1 MPMTPQPA
9 SQPTVAA
16 PGPSPFP
23 DAPRVMYERNPLVE
37 VICQVRFPPVL
48 KIETQLP
55 DAFQERIREMFP
67 VYNESSGPFG
77 NIELPPEFLQLVRN
91 AMPAS
96 LQKGP
101 GAFTTEDGKWT
112 VTLAKDF
119 LALSTKEY
127 KKWDDF
133 RGHLEPALSALQAV
147 YSPAFYT
154 RTGLRYRDV
163 IRRSK
168 LGLQGEQWRDLLG
181 HELSGELRDAQV
193 ADCVTEIAT
202 QTLIRLPEYDAKVR
216 LQHGLTTEDGETCY
230 VIDHDLF
237 TERKTE
243 DQNVFTTLRFF
254 NIQAHRLFRWCITDR
269 LHNAMGPQLLPPK
282 DPPE

>member
-1 MPMTPQPA
+1 MTPQPA
-9 SQPTVAA
+9 SQSIAAA
-16 PGPSPFP
+16 PTATSPFP
-23 DAPRVMYERNPLVE
+23 DAPRVMYDRNPLAE

-55 DAFQERIREMFP
+55 DAFQERIRDMFP
-67 VYNESSGPFG
+67 VYNEPSAILG
-77 NIELPPEFLQLVRN
+77 NIELPAELLQLVRN
-91 AMPAS
+91 TIPPG

-119 LALSTKEY
+119 LALSSKEY
-127 KKWDDF
+127 KRWDDF
-133 RGHLEPALSALQAV
+133 KDHLEPALGALQAV
-147 YSPAFYT
+147 YTPVFYT

-163 IRRSK
+163 IRRSI
-168 LGLQGEQWRDLLG
+168 LGLKDQPWRALLG
-181 HELSGELRDAQV
+181 HELAGELRDEQV
-193 ADCVTEIAT
+193 GDHVLETTT
-202 QTLIRLPEYDAKVR
+202 QTLIQLPEYDAKVR
-216 LQHGLTTEDGETCY
+216 LQHGLATENDEQCY

-243 DQNVFTTLRFF
+243 HQNVFATLRFF
-254 NIQAHRLFRWCITDR
+254 NIQAHRLFRWCITEP

-282 DPPE
+282 DHPE